1 MHFPIV
7 NPFFFV
13 RDLDFEYILLYYNLL
28 QTVFQLLHSA
38 VIILDMIKWK
48 WILLGLR
55 FEIASV
61 IFVIILVALI

>member
-13 RDLDFEYILLYYNLL
+13 RDLDFEYIFIEL
-28 QTVFQLLHSA
+28 FQLLNSA

-48 WILLGLR
+48 WILLDLR

-61 IFVIILVALI
+61 IFVIILVGLALI

>member
-7 NPFFFV
+7 NPFFV

>member
-28 QTVFQLLHSA
+28 FQLLHSA

-48 WILLGLR
+48 WILLDLR

-61 IFVIILVALI
+61 ILVIILVALI